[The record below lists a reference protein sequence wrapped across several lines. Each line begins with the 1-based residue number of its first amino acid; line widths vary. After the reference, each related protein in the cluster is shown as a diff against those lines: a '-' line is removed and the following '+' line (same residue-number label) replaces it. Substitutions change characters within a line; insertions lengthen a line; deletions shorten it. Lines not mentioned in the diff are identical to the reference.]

1 MDVVVSSKAL
11 QPISAP
17 YGLALR
23 TQEDRHPELSG
34 RSHSEPKGF
43 VFLGYGSPAEEPL
56 YDASG
61 KALEP
66 RTGTGSLIDL
76 YA

>member
-1 MDVVVSSKAL
+1 MDVATTKAL
-11 QPISAP
+11 QPVGAS

-23 TQEDRHPELSG
+23 LQEDRHPELSG
-34 RSHSEPKGF
+34 RSHANRRDF
-43 VFLGYGSPAEEPL
+43 VFLGYGPSREEPL

-66 RTGTGSLIDL
+66 RAGTGSFVDL